1 MPKTAG
7 TACLNLFERVYR
19 DRLLRDYDDKVLSN
33 SIFSQRKH
41 AVGSMTRNLVRS
53 SSYMD
58 FDCIHGHFM
67 PLKYRFL
74 PTTDT
79 FYMTW
84 LRHPVQRLISHYH
97 YWFRQP
103 LDERGGALRQR
114 VVGER
119 WSLNR
124 FCMSEELRDIYTRI
138 LWGFPLKKFNFIGV
152 TEFFEEDL
160 RCFTKAMFGSSL
172 EIEVANLNPERR
184 EDLYSIDQDLQR
196 EIEIFHKRDMVLY
209 NEALELR
216 LTH

>member
-1 MPKTAG
+1 
-7 TACLNLFERVYR
+7 
-19 DRLLRDYDDKVLSN
+19 
-33 SIFSQRKH
+33 
-41 AVGSMTRNLVRS
+41 
-53 SSYMD
+53 
-58 FDCIHGHFM
+58 M

-74 PTTDT
+74 LGKDT
-79 FYMTW
+79 FFVTW

-114 VVGER
+114 VVSEN

-124 FCMSEELRDIYTRI
+124 FCMSEELRDIYSRM
-138 LWGFPLKKFNFIGV
+138 LWCFPLSQFDFIGV

-160 RCFTKAMFGSSL
+160 SCFTKKMFGSSL

-184 EDLYSIDQDLQR
+184 EDLYPIDTDMQR
-196 EIEIFHKRDMVLY
+196 KIEIFHKRDMMLY

-216 LTH
+216 FTNQ